1 LQQTKN
7 NQTTKNCIKEMQHK
21 QTKTIKKNTQNSQ
34 KPKTAVIN
42 NCSYVWG
49 ITVHNNET
57 QT

>member
-1 LQQTKN
+1 
-7 NQTTKNCIKEMQHK
+7 MQHK

-57 QT
+57 QTWP